1 MLRETGLLLAAGLVL
16 TACSED
22 KSRPVQGG
30 YENDYALMEAAPEPA
45 PPPPAARMRASADEI
60 VVSGS
65 RIEGSG
71 ANEAGQAPLLAY
83 TYQTSLELPADVLGS
98 THAAHVEACQSA
110 GAATCQV
117 IRAQLTNADGP
128 RPAAYLQLR
137 ATPDWIVSFR
147 AGLESEA
154 EELGGQVLSD
164 QTSVEDLTTRIVD
177 TAARVQ
183 AQTTLRDRLQQL
195 LETRDGDLSD
205 LLAVERELASV
216 QADLDAQSSV
226 LAALRQRVDTSMLT
240 LNYQAERQVV
250 EPQTFNPIG
259 QAFKEMGD
267 VFADSVASL
276 ILFLAGALPWLVIAV
291 PVISGV
297 IIGFRRLLRR
307 KKAAS

>member
-1 MLRETGLLLAAGLVL
+1 
-16 TACSED
+16 
-22 KSRPVQGG
+22 
-30 YENDYALMEAAPEPA
+30 MEAAPAPA
-45 PPPPAARMRASADEI
+45 PSRMRASADT
-60 VVSGS
+60 VTVSGS
-65 RIEGSG
+65 RVERADITPETTSG
-71 ANEAGQAPLLAY
+71 PLLAY
-83 TYQTSLELPADVLGS
+83 TYQTSLELPAEVLGD
-98 THAAHVEACQSA
+98 THAAHVEACQNA
-110 GAATCQV
+110 GASTCQV
-117 IRAQLTNADGP
+117 IRAQVNNADGP
-128 RPAAYLQLR
+128 RPSAYLQLR
-137 ATPDWIVSFR
+137 AAPDWIVSFR
-147 AGLESEA
+147 AGLDSEA

-177 TAARVQ
+177 TAARVE

-205 LLAVERELASV
+205 LLAVERELANV
-216 QADLDAQSSV
+216 QADLDAQASV
-226 LAALRQRVDTSMLT
+226 LAALRQRVNTSMLT

-259 QAFKEMGD
+259 RAFKEMGD
-267 VFADSVASL
+267 VFAESVASL